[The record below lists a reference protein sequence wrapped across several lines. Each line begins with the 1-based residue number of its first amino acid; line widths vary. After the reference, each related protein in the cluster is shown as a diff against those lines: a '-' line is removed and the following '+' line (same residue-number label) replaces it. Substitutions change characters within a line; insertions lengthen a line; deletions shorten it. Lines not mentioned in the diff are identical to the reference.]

1 LSAENKFQ
9 ILVDFKKNIRFI
21 KMAGFM
27 VLNWIWKNILQ
38 KLEHTSGRNNMD
50 KSILEFWGRVLLNA
64 ASSQKQWEEMNK
76 NIEKMAVENPF
87 MKLFLTSFGWSS
99 PKKEK
104 EEDIIVE
111 FTEKSTA
118 VQKELIK
125 AFLTMFDVV
134 PKEKYLSVVQENE
147 ELRIKITQL
156 ENIIQS
162 YKKMTENESYHPE
175 KVMDNLTQIMNN
187 QTQQFK
193 ELMKQLNAPL
203 KKTTNG
209 KKK

>member
-1 LSAENKFQ
+1 MSAENKFQ

-76 NIEKMAVENPF
+76 NIEKMATENPF
-87 MKLFLTSFGWSS
+87 MKLFLTSFGWQS
-99 PKKEK
+99 PEKER

-111 FTEKSTA
+111 FTEKSAA

-134 PKEKYLSVVQENE
+134 PKEKYLGLVQENE
-147 ELRIKITQL
+147 ELRMKITQL

-162 YKKMTENESYHPE
+162 YKNMTEKEGYHPE
-175 KVMDNLTQIMNN
+175 KIMDNLTQIMNN

>member
-1 LSAENKFQ
+1 
-9 ILVDFKKNIRFI
+9 
-21 KMAGFM
+21 
-27 VLNWIWKNILQ
+27 
-38 KLEHTSGRNNMD
+38 
-50 KSILEFWGRVLLNA
+50 LLNA
-64 ASSQKQWEEMNK
+64 AQSQKQWEEMNK
-76 NIEKMAVENPF
+76 NIEKMTAENPF
-87 MKLFLTSFGWSS
+87 MKLFLTSFGWPS
-99 PKKEK
+99 PKKEKEK

-111 FTEKSTA
+111 FTEKSAA

-134 PKEKYLSVVQENE
+134 PKEKYLGLVQENE
-147 ELRIKITQL
+147 ELRMKITQL

-162 YKKMTENESYHPE
+162 YKNMTEKEGYHPE
-175 KVMDNLTQIMNN
+175 KIMDNLTQIMNN

>member
-1 LSAENKFQ
+1 MEEY
-9 ILVDFKKNIRFI
+9 FKKI
-21 KMAGFM
+21 
-27 VLNWIWKNILQ
+27 VQ
-38 KLEHTSGRNNMD
+38 TSGRNNMD

-76 NIEKMAVENPF
+76 NIEKMAKENPF
-87 MKLFLTSFGWSS
+87 MKLFLTSFDWQS
-99 PKKEK
+99 PEKEK
-104 EEDIIVE
+104 EENIIIE
-111 FTEKSTA
+111 FAEKSTA
-118 VQKELIK
+118 VQKELIQ

-134 PKEKYLSVVQENE
+134 TKEKYLSLVQENE
-147 ELRIKITQL
+147 DLRIKITQL

-162 YKKMTENESYHPE
+162 YKNMTEKEGYHPE
-175 KVMDNLTQIMNN
+175 KIMDNLTQIMNN

-193 ELMKQLNAPL
+193 ELMKQLNVPL